1 MLTHICLWL
10 GTRNWSHFVRRAA
23 ITYLVMLAG
32 VLGADLIRI
41 ARVLS
46 PRR

>member
-1 MLTHICLWL
+1 MLTHIYIWL
-10 GTRNWSHFVRRAA
+10 RTRNWSRCVRKAA

-46 PRR
+46 PRQ